1 MSILQRF
8 SVKFIPKPLSLGTA
22 LSFPLPNADFPGSK
36 SFCYVYWYS
45 LPSEKI
51 ASSDKINFSTKEAP
65 FHARSELAP
74 RKLNNQS
81 SFKTTHIS
89 LLRKVA
95 KQLTCSVVSVKK
107 AIKDSGYTSDTC
119 HPLPKSWNRMIGWLA
134 PILLRRFLIRWM
146 HLPRS
151 LKWWFF

>member
-8 SVKFIPKPLSLGTA
+8 YVKFIPKPWSLGTA

-36 SFCYVYWYS
+36 SYCYVYWYS

-51 ASSDKINFSTKEAP
+51 ASSDKINFSMKEAP

-74 RKLNNQS
+74 WKLTNQS
-81 SFKTTHIS
+81 SFRAFKTTHIS

-95 KQLTCSVVSVKK
+95 KQLTCSVISVKK

-119 HPLPKSWNRMIGWLA
+119 HPLLKSWKWMIGWFA
-134 PILLRRFLIRWM
+134 PILLRRFLIRWSIS
-146 HLPRS
+146 HVP
-151 LKWWFF
+151 

>member
-8 SVKFIPKPLSLGTA
+8 SVKFIPKPWTLGTA
-22 LSFPLPNADFPGSK
+22 LSFTLPNADFPGSK
-36 SFCYVYWYS
+36 SYCYVHWYS

-74 RKLNNQS
+74 RKLTNQS
-81 SFKTTHIS
+81 SFRALKTTQ
-89 LLRKVA
+89 KVA
-95 KQLTCSVVSVKK
+95 KQLTCSAISVKLK
-107 AIKDSGYTSDTC
+107 AIKDSGYTIDTC
-119 HPLPKSWNRMIGWLA
+119 HPLPKSWNRMIRWLA